1 MPALVTFSVGIPFP
15 SSCTHSIS
23 LLLLQHVQQS
33 RELHLLESN
42 YHTGTQTLI
51 FIFFPDAFFF
61 FFQVIGLTGFESLS
75 HIMTSRL
82 IRGREYFNI
91 AKWKTIPS
99 GA

>member
-1 MPALVTFSVGIPFP
+1 MG
-15 SSCTHSIS
+15 
-23 LLLLQHVQQS
+23 
-33 RELHLLESN
+33 
-42 YHTGTQTLI
+42 TLI

-82 IRGREYFNI
+82 IRGRECFNI
-91 AKWKTIPS
+91 AEWKAIPS